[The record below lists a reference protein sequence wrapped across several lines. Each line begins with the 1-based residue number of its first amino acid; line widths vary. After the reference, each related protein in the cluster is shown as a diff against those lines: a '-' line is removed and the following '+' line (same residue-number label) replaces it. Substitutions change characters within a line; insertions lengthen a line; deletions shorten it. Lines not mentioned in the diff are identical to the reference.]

1 MQGYDLIFLGILLFS
16 CLSGFTRGATREI
29 VGTASFILAIL
40 IAIWL
45 APWLQKTFNLG
56 EMFALVVIIVVF
68 IAAYFGIRALGNS
81 LSEKVNKQ
89 QMMGYADRTL
99 GVAFGVLRALA
110 ILGFIHLLFSV
121 VLPKG
126 KPDWFTEAKVYP
138 LSVQCAKAIVSVA
151 PSWAKYADSV
161 ASPNQ

>member
-1 MQGYDLIFLGILLFS
+1 MQAYDLIFLAIFLFS

-29 VGTASFILAIL
+29 VGTASFILAVL

-45 APWLQKTFNLG
+45 APWLQTTFNLDDLLTI
-56 EMFALVVIIVVF
+56 AVVVCVF
-68 IAAYFGIRALGNS
+68 IGAYFGIRALGNN

-121 VLPKG
+121 ILPKS
-126 KPDWFTEAKVYP
+126 KPDWFTQAKVYP

-151 PSWAKYADSV
+151 PSWARYADNV
-161 ASPNQ
+161 APKT